1 MLLKDF
7 YKTPTLIVS
16 YVRNQE
22 NSASTEYNGVMSKP
36 RYLTGNK
43 TAINAFI
50 DQFDVYPRN
59 SLEILTNEE

>member
-1 MLLKDF
+1 
-7 YKTPTLIVS
+7 
-16 YVRNQE
+16 
-22 NSASTEYNGVMSKP
+22 MSKP